1 MSVQQTNTVP
11 AISALPARQI
21 VADLGHMDIK
31 DVIARLKARTA
42 TTDTVATKTPTAKTP
57 KVKAVMTPKIKV
69 VKIKVAKT
77 PKVKAV
83 KAVKTPKIKV
93 VKVKVVK
100 APRQTKLGA
109 AIKTVLSNR
118 DADDKTMMG
127 LIETASNTNTAGA
140 KRYLTFVKKYILPN
154 LV

>member
-1 MSVQQTNTVP
+1 MNQQHADTTVTT
-11 AISALPARQI
+11 AVGQK
-21 VADLGHMDIK
+21 MDIK

-42 TTDTVATKTPTAKTP
+42 DTDTEKLPAAP
-57 KVKAVMTPKIKV
+57 
-69 VKIKVAKT
+69 KVAKVA
-77 PKVKAV
+77 KVAKV

-154 LV
+154 LA